1 MSGKLTIE
9 RFNSPPPDGIVFRM
23 SAMLRSLRI
32 RNLALVEELEWELP
46 AGFTA
51 VTGETGAGKSVIL
64 GALKFLLG
72 ERADRGV
79 VRSGAP
85 NAGIEAIFF
94 LGETAE
100 IDALLGESGVDACQ
114 EGELILKRTI
124 VAEGAGRQF
133 INGSAC
139 NLSLLKELGTRLIDL
154 HGPHDH
160 QSLFSRRE
168 QTLLLDRF
176 SEALPER
183 EAYLACR
190 AEMASVKREL
200 AELEATAGG
209 ADRIEQLRAEIDEI
223 TSAAFSEGEEE
234 TLNARYKAASNS
246 RRLIELSA
254 SAVSRL
260 DHEELGATKALGEA
274 ARMLRE
280 LGRLDE
286 RSASYFETL
295 ERLTGEMDSLITDL
309 RDYAETIE
317 VDAGELQRLEERIN
331 LLATLRRKY
340 GPSLSDVISH
350 AEESARTLGLLEGM
364 SELRTSATKKLQAA
378 TSTMIKAATQLS
390 AKRREGATALSKR
403 VVAEL
408 TDLGFRQAGFEI
420 LLDPC
425 KEPGEPAPD
434 GAELAEFLFAP
445 NPGEP
450 FQPLRSIASSGE
462 ISRVMLALKTALA
475 DQDRIPLLVFDEID
489 ANVGGEIA
497 TKVAAK
503 MKELGTGHQVLC
515 ITHLPQVAA
524 AASAQFLVLKSVH
537 DGRTETTLSPD
548 LGEEDRVTEIARMLG
563 GVTESA
569 KTHARTLLAESTPS
583 APKARKGKKVA

>member
-1 MSGKLTIE
+1 
-9 RFNSPPPDGIVFRM
+9 M

-79 VRSGAP
+79 VRSGATS
-85 NAGIEAIFF
+85 AGIEAVFS
-94 LGETAE
+94 LGETSE
-100 IDALLGESGVDACQ
+100 IDSLLEESGVDPCQ
-114 EGELILKRTI
+114 DGELILKRSI
-124 VAEGAGRQF
+124 AAEGSGRQF

-139 NLSLLKELGTRLIDL
+139 NLSVLKELGTRLVDL

-168 QTLLLDRF
+168 QTLLIDRF

-183 EAYLACR
+183 EAYLAR
-190 AEMASVKREL
+190 RSEVSSARREL
-200 AELEATAGG
+200 EELETTNGG
-209 ADRIEQLRAEIDEI
+209 EDRMEQIRMEIDEI
-223 TSAAFSEGEEE
+223 TSANISEGEEE
-234 TLNARYKAASNS
+234 PLNARYKAASNS

-254 SAVSRL
+254 AAVSRL
-260 DHEELGATKALGEA
+260 EHEELGAVNAIAES
-274 ARMLRE
+274 ARLLKE

-286 RSASYFETL
+286 RAEAHMTAL
-295 ERLTGEMDSLITDL
+295 ERISGEFDLLLGDL

-340 GPSLSDVISH
+340 GPSLSDVM
-350 AEESARTLGLLEGM
+350 ARGKESSALLERLSGM
-364 SELRTSATKKLQAA
+364 SELRAYATKKLEEA
-378 TSTMIKAATQLS
+378 TATMVKAAAKLGT
-390 AKRREGATALSKR
+390 KRREGAKALAKR
-403 VVAEL
+403 VVGEL
-408 TDLGFRQAGFEI
+408 ADLGFKQAGFEI
-420 LLDPC
+420 HLDPQA
-425 KEPGEPAPD
+425 EPGPD

-450 FQPLRSIASSGE
+450 VQPLRAIASSGE

-475 DQDRIPLLVFDEID
+475 DQDKIPLLVFDEID

-503 MKELGTGHQVLC
+503 MKELGAGHQVLC

-524 AASAQFLVLKSVH
+524 AASAQFLVSKTLH
-537 DGRTETTLSPD
+537 DGRTETSLSPS
-548 LGEEDRVTEIARMLG
+548 LGDEERIAEIARMLG
-563 GVTESA
+563 GVSESA
-569 KTHARTLLAESTPS
+569 KAHAATLLSEK
-583 APKARKGKKVA
+583 PKRIRKGT

>member
-1 MSGKLTIE
+1 
-9 RFNSPPPDGIVFRM
+9 M

-46 AGFTA
+46 AAFTA

-85 NAGIEAIFF
+85 SAGIEAVFS
-94 LGETAE
+94 LGETSE
-100 IDALLGESGVDACQ
+100 IDSLLEESGVDPCQ
-114 EGELILKRTI
+114 DGELILKRTI
-124 VAEGAGRQF
+124 AAEGAGRQF
-133 INGSAC
+133 INGSPC
-139 NLSLLKELGTRLIDL
+139 NLSVLKELGTRLVDL

-183 EAYLACR
+183 DSYLACR
-190 AEMASVKREL
+190 AKTAAARREL
-200 AELEATAGG
+200 EELEATSGG
-209 ADRIEQLRAEIDEI
+209 EDRIAHLQQEADEI
-223 TSAAFSEGEEE
+223 SSANLSEGEEE
-234 TLNARYKAASNS
+234 SLLARYKAASNS

-254 SAVSRL
+254 AAVARL
-260 DHEELGATKALGEA
+260 EHEEHGALTAIAEA
-274 ARMLRE
+274 ARLVKD

-286 RSASYFETL
+286 RAASHVEAMELLSGDFDTL
-295 ERLTGEMDSLITDL
+295 ISGL

-317 VDAGELQRLEERIN
+317 VDAGELQQLEERVN
-331 LLATLRRKY
+331 LIATLRRKY
-340 GPSLSDVISH
+340 GPSLSDVI
-350 AEESARTLGLLEGM
+350 ARGEEASKQLERLAGMTELRAAALRNLEEATAKLGKAAATLGAKRLEG
-364 SELRTSATKKLQAA
+364 
-378 TSTMIKAATQLS
+378 
-390 AKRREGATALSKR
+390 AKALSKR

-408 TDLGFRQAGFEI
+408 TDLGFKQAGFDI
-420 LLDPC
+420 RLDPQP
-425 KEPGEPAPD
+425 EPGPD
-434 GAELAEFLFAP
+434 GAEVAEFLFAP

-450 FQPLRSIASSGE
+450 VQPLRSIASSGE
-462 ISRVMLALKTALA
+462 ISRVMLALKSALA

-497 TKVAAK
+497 TKVAGK
-503 MKELGTGHQVLC
+503 MRELGLGHQVLC

-524 AASAQFLVLKSVH
+524 YASSQFLVEKSVN
-537 DGRTETTLSPD
+537 DGRTGTTLRPLDQSS
-548 LGEEDRVTEIARMLG
+548 RVLEIARMLG
-563 GVTESA
+563 GVSTSA
-569 KTHARTLLAESTPS
+569 KTHAEALLQEGSSGGT
-583 APKARKGKKVA
+583 ARKASKRSR

>member
-1 MSGKLTIE
+1 
-9 RFNSPPPDGIVFRM
+9 M

-79 VRSGAP
+79 VRSGATS
-85 NAGIEAIFF
+85 AGIEAVFS
-94 LGETAE
+94 LGETSE
-100 IDALLGESGVDACQ
+100 IDSLLEESGVDPCQ
-114 EGELILKRTI
+114 DGELILKRSI
-124 VAEGAGRQF
+124 AAEGSGRQF

-139 NLSLLKELGTRLIDL
+139 NLSVLKELGTRLVDL

-168 QTLLLDRF
+168 QTLLIDRF
-176 SEALPER
+176 SEALPEH
-183 EAYLACR
+183 EAYLAR
-190 AEMASVKREL
+190 RSEVSSARREL
-200 AELEATAGG
+200 EELETTGG
-209 ADRIEQLRAEIDEI
+209 GEDRMEQLRMEIDEI
-223 TSAAFSEGEEE
+223 TSANISEGEEE
-234 TLNARYKAASNS
+234 PLNARYKAASNS

-254 SAVSRL
+254 AAVSRL
-260 DHEELGATKALGEA
+260 EHEELGAVNAIAES
-274 ARMLRE
+274 ARLLKE

-286 RSASYFETL
+286 RAEAHMTAL
-295 ERLTGEMDSLITDL
+295 ERISGEFDLLLGDL

-340 GPSLSDVISH
+340 GLSLSDVMARGTKS
-350 AEESARTLGLLEGM
+350 SALLERLLGM
-364 SELRTSATKKLQAA
+364 SELRASATKKLEEA
-378 TSTMIKAATQLS
+378 TATMVKAAAKLGT
-390 AKRREGATALSKR
+390 KRREGAKALAKR
-403 VVAEL
+403 VVGEL
-408 TDLGFRQAGFEI
+408 ADLGFKQAGFEI
-420 LLDPC
+420 HLDPQA
-425 KEPGEPAPD
+425 EPGPD

-450 FQPLRSIASSGE
+450 VQPLRAIASSGE

-475 DQDRIPLLVFDEID
+475 DQDKIPLLVFDEID

-503 MKELGTGHQVLC
+503 MKELGAGHQVLC

-524 AASAQFLVLKSVH
+524 AASAQFLVSKTLH
-537 DGRTETTLSPD
+537 DGRTETSLSPS
-548 LGEEDRVTEIARMLG
+548 LGDEERIAEIARMLG
-563 GVTESA
+563 GVSESA
-569 KTHARTLLAESTPS
+569 KAHAATLLSEK
-583 APKARKGKKVA
+583 PKRIRKGT

>member
-1 MSGKLTIE
+1 
-9 RFNSPPPDGIVFRM
+9 M

-79 VRSGAP
+79 VRSGATT
-85 NAGIEAIFF
+85 AGIEAVFS
-94 LGETAE
+94 LGETSE
-100 IDALLGESGVDACQ
+100 IDSLLEESGVDPCQ
-114 EGELILKRTI
+114 DGELILKRSI
-124 VAEGAGRQF
+124 AAEGSGRQF

-139 NLSLLKELGTRLIDL
+139 NLSVLRELGTKLVDL

-168 QTLLLDRF
+168 QTLLIDRF

-183 EAYLACR
+183 EAYLAR
-190 AEMASVKREL
+190 RSEVSSARREL
-200 AELEATAGG
+200 EELETTGG
-209 ADRIEQLRAEIDEI
+209 GEDRMEQLRMEIDEI
-223 TSAAFSEGEEE
+223 TSANISEGEEE
-234 TLNARYKAASNS
+234 PLNARYKAASNS

-254 SAVSRL
+254 AAVSRL
-260 DHEELGATKALGEA
+260 EHEELGAVNAIAES
-274 ARMLRE
+274 ARLLKE

-286 RSASYFETL
+286 RVEAHMTAL
-295 ERLTGEMDSLITDL
+295 ERISGEFDLLLGDL

-340 GPSLSDVISH
+340 GPSLSDVMARGTKS
-350 AEESARTLGLLEGM
+350 SALLERLLGM
-364 SELRTSATKKLQAA
+364 SELRASATKKLEEA
-378 TSTMIKAATQLS
+378 TATMVKAAAKLGT
-390 AKRREGATALSKR
+390 KRREGAKALAKR
-403 VVAEL
+403 VVGEL
-408 TDLGFRQAGFEI
+408 ADLGFKQAGFEI
-420 LLDPC
+420 HLDPQA
-425 KEPGEPAPD
+425 EPGPD

-450 FQPLRSIASSGE
+450 VQPLRAIASSGE

-475 DQDRIPLLVFDEID
+475 DQDKIPLLVFDEID

-503 MKELGTGHQVLC
+503 MKELGAGHQVLC

-524 AASAQFLVLKSVH
+524 AASAQFLVSKTVH
-537 DGRTETTLSPD
+537 DGRTETSLSPS
-548 LGEEDRVTEIARMLG
+548 LGDEERIAEIARMLG
-563 GVTESA
+563 GVSESA
-569 KTHARTLLAESTPS
+569 KAHAATLLSEK
-583 APKARKGKKVA
+583 PKRIRKGA